1 MKSEKAREIIG
12 ILVTS
17 EINKPEDYEER
28 TTSPEELEAIMQ
40 LFEDN
45 QHLLKENE
53 ELRKNRKT
61 TADLL
66 YMALAKR
73 LIGRILKEEDECDIE
88 LSLVK
93 IINNKNKLQQENSKL
108 VKENKELRETE
119 KRYCI
124 RKRIHVDKI
133 NNIKQQNSQLKEE
146 NEALHQDYDLI
157 FKEYQKLKEEIENE
171 KEISAEACSSFG
183 EMYKLK
189 EENHKLKEAI
199 RGLEIYDKEKFQGI
213 WRSTAADYYEEQIK
227 TLKAMVRE

>member
-1 MKSEKAREIIG
+1 MKSKLREILED
-12 ILVTS
+12 LVL
-17 EINKPEDYEER
+17 NHA
-28 TTSPEELEAIMQ
+28 TTCNNLIVDCAIKDIEK
-40 LFEDN
+40 LY

>member
-1 MKSEKAREIIG
+1 MKVEI
-12 ILVTS
+12 
-17 EINKPEDYEER
+17 
-28 TTSPEELEAIMQ
+28 
-40 LFEDN
+40 
-45 QHLLKENE
+45 
-53 ELRKNRKT
+53 KT
-61 TADLL
+61 NN
-66 YMALAKR
+66 
-73 LIGRILKEEDECDIE
+73 IDECYDLIDIDSDQSHDGDNAKE
-88 LSLVK
+88 LVAKVYEYPFYTIKQETIVK